1 MIEFFKELRRRNVW
15 IFGGV
20 YLAMAWV
27 LLEVAIA
34 LEETLALPNWFD
46 QVVLVLLG
54 LGLPV
59 VLLLAWAQES
69 GASTDKAASTEGATP
84 ADIAETEGRDRPSL
98 VILPFN
104 CISDDR
110 AIEILADGL
119 TEDLTI
125 LLGRIPEL
133 FVVARNTAY
142 SYKGKNPD
150 LRAVG
155 DDLGVR
161 YALEGSFR
169 KFGEN
174 ARISPQLI
182 ETQTGTHLWAESY
195 DRPLSDFLSVQDELA
210 QTVAMQLC
218 SEIIRAEAALAKQM
232 SVTNQDALACFQQA
246 RALLLFRG
254 WSKKS
259 FSETV
264 DLLRRA
270 IELDSDFAP
279 AHAYLALLLAIG
291 GQAYY
296 AADRQAAHDEALEA
310 AERALDLAP
319 GSSEVLGC
327 VGCAYS
333 DIGFHEKGI
342 PIIEKAIEIDATNAQ
357 AFAALGAAKIVTLDI
372 ENGVAD
378 LEHAIKLSPVNAGSA
393 IWRATLSLGQM
404 LLGNHTAAYEMA
416 QQACKDDPRYYP
428 GFIAKALVLVRE
440 DRKDEAQSAM
450 DEAQRILPDL
460 DRAKIRNFM
469 GAWAE
474 QALTEA
480 GIEIP
485 DSESA

>member
-1 MIEFFKELRRRNVW
+1 MIEFFKELRRRKVW
-15 IFGGV
+15 LFGGI

-27 LLEVAIA
+27 LLEVAMA
-34 LEETLALPNWFD
+34 LEATLGLPGWVD
-46 QVVLVLLG
+46 QVALVLLG
-54 LGLPV
+54 LGFPV
-59 VLLLAWAQES
+59 TLLLAWAQES
-69 GASTDKAASTEGATP
+69 GTSVGTSV
-84 ADIAETEGRDRPSL
+84 ETEGVTLKAIVETEARKRPSL

-104 CISDDR
+104 CFSDDR
-110 AIEILADGL
+110 EIESLADGL

-150 LRAVG
+150 LRRVG
-155 DDLGVR
+155 NDLGVR

-169 KFGEN
+169 KLGEN
-174 ARISPQLI
+174 VRISPQLI
-182 ETQTGTHLWAESY
+182 ETQTGTHLWAQRY
-195 DRPLSDFLSVQDELA
+195 DRPLADFISIQDELA
-210 QTVAMQLC
+210 QTLAMQLC
-218 SEIIRAEAALAKQM
+218 SEVIRAEAALSKQA

-254 WSKKS
+254 WSKES

-270 IELDSDFAP
+270 IDLDPDLAP

-319 GSSEVLGC
+319 QSSEVLGC

-342 PIIEKAIEIDATNAQ
+342 PIIEKAIEMDATNAQ

-372 ENGVAD
+372 ENGVRD
-378 LEHAIKLSPVNAGSA
+378 LEHAIKLSPENAGSA
-393 IWRATLSLGQM
+393 LWKATLSIGHMVLGDQ
-404 LLGNHTAAYEMA
+404 AAALELA
-416 QQACKDDPRYYP
+416 QQACIDDPKYYP
-428 GFIAKALVLVRE
+428 GFVAKALVLVQQN
-440 DRKDEAQSAM
+440 RKNEAQSAM
-450 DEAQRILPDL
+450 DEARRIFPDL
-460 DRAKIRNFM
+460 DRIKIRNFM

-474 QALTEA
+474 QTLIEA
-480 GIEIP
+480 GIEIS
-485 DSESA
+485 DTKSE